1 MSTTPETPA
10 PTTQEQQVDILS
22 VPINDQNTALQIMVA
37 FLNVAQRRSAFSIEE
52 SARIWDA
59 MKFFMVKVPAA
70 ENTMEPS
77 TTIPFEEET
86 PAPAADDSESA

>member
-1 MSTTPETPA
+1 MSTTPETTAPA
-10 PTTQEQQVDILS
+10 TQEQQVDILS

-70 ENTMEPS
+70 ENTMDPS
-77 TTIPFEEET
+77 TTIPFEEVT
-86 PAPAADDSESA
+86 PAADDSESA

>member
-1 MSTTPETPA
+1 MSTPQETPA
-10 PTTQEQQVDILS
+10 TQEQQVDILS

-52 SARIWDA
+52 SARIWEA
-59 MKFFMVKVPAA
+59 MKFFMVKAPAA

-77 TTIPFEEET
+77 TTIPFEETT
-86 PAPAADDSESA
+86 PAPDADSESA

>member
-1 MSTTPETPA
+1 MSTPQETPA
-10 PTTQEQQVDILS
+10 TQEQQVDILS
-22 VPINDQNTALQIMVA
+22 VPINDQNTALQMMVA

-52 SARIWDA
+52 SARIWEA

-77 TTIPFEEET
+77 TTIPFEETT
-86 PAPAADDSESA
+86 PAPDADSESA

>member
-1 MSTTPETPA
+1 MSTPQETPA
-10 PTTQEQQVDILS
+10 TQEQQVDILS

-52 SARIWDA
+52 SARIWEA

-86 PAPAADDSESA
+86 PAPDADSESA

>member
-1 MSTTPETPA
+1 MSTPQETPA
-10 PTTQEQQVDILS
+10 TQEQQVDILS

-52 SARIWDA
+52 SARIWEA

-77 TTIPFEEET
+77 TTIPFEETT
-86 PAPAADDSESA
+86 PAPDADSESA

>member
-1 MSTTPETPA
+1 MSTTPETTAPA
-10 PTTQEQQVDILS
+10 TQEQQVDILS

-86 PAPAADDSESA
+86 PAPADDSESA

>member
-1 MSTTPETPA
+1 MSTPQETPA
-10 PTTQEQQVDILS
+10 TQEQQVDILS

-52 SARIWDA
+52 SARIWEA

-77 TTIPFEEET
+77 TTIPFEEKT
-86 PAPAADDSESA
+86 PAPDADSESA

>member
-1 MSTTPETPA
+1 MSTPQETPA
-10 PTTQEQQVDILS
+10 TQEQQVDILS

-52 SARIWDA
+52 SARIWEA
-59 MKFFMVKVPAA
+59 MKFFMVKAPAA

-86 PAPAADDSESA
+86 PASVDDSESA